1 MVDRINSASYKT
13 VIYRKYRGDN
23 MKYTR
28 PTYANEEIEVVDVIN
43 ASIVK
48 VANVNK
54 FVETGE
60 VDEQGN
66 PIMKEVVATQVS
78 VDISNLF

>member
-1 MVDRINSASYKT
+1 
-13 VIYRKYRGDN
+13 

-28 PTYANEEIEVVDVIN
+28 PMYSNEEVEVVDVIN

-54 FVETGE
+54 VVETGE

>member
-1 MVDRINSASYKT
+1 
-13 VIYRKYRGDN
+13 

-28 PTYANEEIEVVDVIN
+28 PMYSNEEVEVVDVIN

-54 FVETGE
+54 VVETGE

-66 PIMKEVVATQVS
+66 PIVKEVVATQVS

>member
-1 MVDRINSASYKT
+1 
-13 VIYRKYRGDN
+13 
-23 MKYTR
+23 MKYVR
-28 PTYANEEIEVVDVIN
+28 PSFSNEEIEVVDVIN

-54 FVETGE
+54 LVDTGE
-60 VDEQGN
+60 VDAEGN

>member
-1 MVDRINSASYKT
+1 
-13 VIYRKYRGDN
+13 

-54 FVETGE
+54 LVDTGE
-60 VDEQGN
+60 VDAEGN
-66 PIMKEVVATQVS
+66 PIMKEVTATQVS